1 MITRY
6 MKELF
11 EVNFQLWLWES

>member
-11 EVNFQLWLWES
+11 EVNFKLWL